1 MGPAT
6 TAARGPKSKP
16 FSMRLSRVTDR
27 FVTAE
32 ARRTKRS
39 RGAVVEALA
48 EEAARMRRFPG
59 IAFRGED
66 AGRRAWVIGTGLD
79 VWEVIEM
86 LGDHRTSERLVA
98 GTELDAR
105 AVDLARAYHATYPE
119 EIDGAMAENRR
130 SLAELRELYPFIG
143 ITPASPRR

>member
-79 VWEVIEM
+79 VWEVIATVRDNDDDSLVAADYLHVPTGLVEAAVTYYGEFRAEIDEEIA
-86 LGDHRTSERLVA
+86 LNEAESER
-98 GTELDAR
+98 G
-105 AVDLARAYHATYPE
+105 LAAWQKGRQAL
-119 EIDGAMAENRR
+119 RR
-130 SLAELRELYPFIG
+130 
-143 ITPASPRR
+143 

>member
-1 MGPAT
+1 MGRAV
-6 TAARGPKSKP
+6 KSKP
-16 FSMRLSRVTDR
+16 FSMRLSRATDR

-79 VWEVIEM
+79 VWEVIEL
-86 LGDHRTSERLVA
+86 LGDHQTPERLVA
-98 GTELDAR
+98 ETELDAR
-105 AVDLARAYHATYPE
+105 AVELARAYHGTYPE
-119 EIDGAMAENRR
+119 EIDEAIAENRR
-130 SLAELRELYPFIG
+130 PLAELRELYPFVG
-143 ITPASPRR
+143 TAPHRPGR

>member
-1 MGPAT
+1 M
-6 TAARGPKSKP
+6 KSKP
-16 FSMRLSRVTDR
+16 FSMRLSRATDR

-39 RGAVVEALA
+39 KGAVVETLA

-86 LGDHRTSERLVA
+86 LQDHETPEGLVA
-98 GTELDAR
+98 RTRLDTR
-105 AVDLARAYHATYPE
+105 AVELARAYYATYPE
-119 EIDGAMAENRR
+119 EIDEAIAENRR
-130 SLAELRELYPFIG
+130 PLAELRELYPFIG
-143 ITPASPRR
+143 ITPRRSKG